1 MSHPL
6 IPPLRRYQTVA
17 RMPAAAADS
26 EPSSPASDDVRLRH
40 LSAPTS
46 AALDGVHS
54 PLLLRRSHDAPA
66 AATATSPSTARF
78 TGSSADWD
86 GVTVTGSTLGSPAAA
101 TGSHSVAIPPPIA
114 EHSLDHDA
122 EHVDVGLDAAFAV
135 PHRSQRK
142 YSLARLLDRVHER
155 VFGARPRYQSYNVAR
170 YAYEEARRAARLR
183 DAATTGDRGGGSHRG
198 WWKERLRDH
207 AVPSETV
214 AALFASARFRVA
226 VVTAAFLVDLCLVC
240 LYVVEMIYVESV
252 LGSDARTRA
261 FNDLDLEPVWLW
273 TPRPVSV
280 YWAAL
285 ALEMFNLGYA
295 VVTFLV
301 SMSIHALSAQGYSPL
316 DLVTSFPFFVSLFLR
331 EGRFLYIPYFLRS
344 IRLIPRMRRL
354 IFIRDEVAGGSAVAV
369 SVPAHTHQT
378 QLTLLL
384 VRLANI
390 VFVTTCAV
398 HYTELVFGATPI
410 SLFEALYMTVVTITT
425 VGYGDVTVKNAA
437 GRVVI
442 IFAILLSFVTIP
454 AIASSFMDKVR
465 AYREGG
471 GSYSSSSAI
480 PHVVVVGNVSSASV
494 FMSLLHAFFHSENA
508 IPLRVVMLTR
518 HAPSAEVRALMGS
531 PAFRGRVFYLVGS
544 ALDPVHLQRARV
556 RDAQAVFFLADT
568 GSSATG
574 GYHDTHVEGAET
586 EDERNV
592 VRVWSVA
599 RYAPRVDLYVY
610 VQRPEYERYHAAR
623 ANEVVCVQ
631 DLKQALLASNL
642 VSRGVAT
649 LFTNLINNAT
659 PLQDYSRPWLVQ
671 YGDGLGQEVYKLGVP
686 APLVGMRFH
695 RAAAYLFAEFQVT
708 AIALRA
714 PLRDG
719 AGKVRDGH
727 VLLNPAADCSLFG
740 DDELVCIAQSPREIA
755 LVESLDHAQFAASKA
770 QYPSLFSEI
779 KDERSITPISLRT
792 NSAMT
797 GGGLPGSQRVDY
809 RHTIPAT
816 AESFVIGQPPSP
828 FTTDPNKIP
837 DCHLDPRPPRRIEDV
852 TITSLAETDPRGNGH
867 VVVIAPDAHLFR
879 FLCTLRA
886 AHIPAADLR
895 WVVVVVP
902 SLPQPDDFRFLAP
915 FPRVLYMQG
924 NARRRRDLLRA
935 NIPAASRIVI
945 LAHRASDDPAFVD
958 LQAILIRHLAMATA
972 ARFAPPA
979 MAGRPPAYT
988 MVELCESAS
997 INLLAPSNDLV
1008 HQHASTGRQS
1018 PPPSHPP
1025 RLEKM
1030 PQDSRETLVVT
1041 SLEKSGG
1048 KEAAAMQVNE
1058 RPPIPTSLTAT
1069 RHQRRLGLSLA
1080 EKLKRKRAKLLRR
1093 GGSGSSPA
1101 DDSDSDDDDGARVR
1115 DGDRAAAREFGT
1127 EIGYPVPPPRLR
1139 VFYDPHF
1146 ASGEAFCGDLLNTVL
1161 VQHLIN
1167 PTILDLA
1174 RLFAGVRNRAD
1185 RLVSHTL
1192 RVRPSFLSTV
1202 ELPAGYAGRT
1212 YRDLFMD
1219 LAAGA
1224 GVVPIGLY
1232 RAPSTELG
1240 NAHWF
1245 VYTAPHPDVVLLAT
1259 DLVYVLSQADKVA
1272 SPEPQQPQVPR
1283 DVEPVSDY
1291 GGITDDD
1298 EEAEEEFDSAKSEQ
1312 PRDERRN
1319 VFFR

>member
-1 MSHPL
+1 MDPSPRQD
-6 IPPLRRYQTVA
+6 PQRAPVLRRYQTAYRSHSDDIAPATDGVA
-17 RMPAAAADS
+17 PPPRANHHLLGDGNYSVLGSPDS
-26 EPSSPASDDVRLRH
+26 AHFPAS
-40 LSAPTS
+40 
-46 AALDGVHS
+46 
-54 PLLLRRSHDAPA
+54 A
-66 AATATSPSTARF
+66 AATARNVPPARTPSY
-78 TGSSADWD
+78 G
-86 GVTVTGSTLGSPAAA
+86 AA
-101 TGSHSVAIPPPIA
+101 TRRGAATRASSRGDDDRDVCIDVALDSVLA
-114 EHSLDHDA
+114 D
-122 EHVDVGLDAAFAV
+122 
-135 PHRSQRK
+135 PHRLKRAHSG
-142 YSLARLLDRVHER
+142 ARLLER
-155 VFGARPRYQSYNVAR
+155 FFGTRPRYESYNGAR
-170 YAYEEARRAARLR
+170 LAYEDARRAARR
-183 DAATTGDRGGGSHRG
+183 DHKWSSGSGTAPSTEQPADRGWTSLG
-198 WWKERLRDH
+198 ERITLRRS
-207 AVPSETV
+207 PV
-214 AALFASARFRVA
+214 AAFIDFVGSPQFRVP
-226 VVTAAFLVDLCLVC
+226 VVTAAFFVDLCLVC
-240 LYVVEMIYVESV
+240 LYVAEMIYVEALSPE
-252 LGSDARTRA
+252 SKARA
-261 FNDLDLEPVWLW
+261 FNGVDLTPHWLW
-273 TPRPVSV
+273 TPRPATI
-280 YWAAL
+280 YWAAV
-285 ALEMFNLGYA
+285 ALEMFNLVYA
-295 VVTFLV
+295 VITLAITLSVN
-301 SMSIHALSAQGYSPL
+301 ALFSRGYSPL
-316 DLVTSFPFFVSLFLR
+316 DLLTSFPFFVSLFLPH
-331 EGRFLYIPYFLRS
+331 GQFLYIPYFLRS

-354 IFIRDEVAGGSAVAV
+354 IFIRDEVDGGADVAV
-369 SVPAHTHQT
+369 SVPAHMYQT

-384 VRLANI
+384 LSLADI

-398 HYTELVFGATPI
+398 HYTELAFGETPI
-410 SLFEALYMTVVTITT
+410 SLFEALYMTVVTVTT
-425 VGYGDVTVKNAA
+425 VGYGDVTVKNTV

-442 IFAILLSFVTIP
+442 MLAIALSFVTIP
-454 AIASSFMDKVR
+454 AIASSFVDKMR
-465 AYREGG
+465 AHREGG
-471 GSYSSSSAI
+471 GSYTPSGAI
-480 PHVVVVGNVSSASV
+480 PHVVVVGNVSSANV
-494 FMSLLHAFFHSENA
+494 FTSLLQAFFHSENA
-508 IPLRVVMLTR
+508 VPLRVVMLTR
-518 HAPSAEVRALMGS
+518 HAPSPEVSALMAT
-531 PAFRGRVFYLVGS
+531 PAFRGRVYYLVGS

-556 RDAQAVFFLADT
+556 RDAQAVFFMSEPGSATSGLETPHHHHAAAT
-568 GSSATG
+568 AHGSSSSST
-574 GYHDTHVEGAET
+574 TET

-659 PLQDYSRPWLVQ
+659 PLKDYSRPWLVQ

-708 AIALRA
+708 AIALRV
-714 PLRDG
+714 PLRDS

-755 LVESLDHAQFAASKA
+755 LVESLDHAQFDASKA
-770 QYPSLFSEI
+770 QYPSLFSES
-779 KDERSITPISLRT
+779 KDERSITPITLHSSAGTGAAATLRFY
-792 NSAMT
+792 
-797 GGGLPGSQRVDY
+797 GS
-809 RHTIPAT
+809 PA
-816 AESFVIGQPPSP
+816 APHFVIGQPPSP

-837 DCHLDPRPPRRIEDV
+837 DCHLEPHPPRRIEDV
-852 TITSLAETDPRGNGH
+852 TIDSLAETDPRGAGH
-867 VVVIAPDAHLFR
+867 VIVIAPDAHLFR

-902 SLPQPDDFRFLAP
+902 TLPQPDDFRFLAP

-945 LAHRASDDPAFVD
+945 LAHQARDDPAFVD
-958 LQAILIRHLAMATA
+958 LQAILIRHLAVATA
-972 ARFAPPA
+972 ARFATA
-979 MAGRPPAYT
+979 AEAGAARPPPYT
-988 MVELCESAS
+988 VVELCESAS

-1008 HQHASTGRQS
+1008 QQNAAGAAGARGVGS
-1018 PPPSHPP
+1018 PAPQP
-1025 RLEKM
+1025 RA
-1030 PQDSRETLVVT
+1030 QDSRETLVA
-1041 SLEKSGG
+1041 SPDLSKHG
-1048 KEAAAMQVNE
+1048 KHLVQANE
-1058 RPPIPTSLTAT
+1058 RPPISTSLTAT
-1069 RHQRRLGLSLA
+1069 WHQRRLGLSFA
-1080 EKLKRKRAKLLRR
+1080 EKLERKRAKLLRR
-1093 GGSGSSPA
+1093 GGRGSSSGPA
-1101 DDSDSDDDDGARVR
+1101 AADSDSDSDKDDR

-1212 YRDLFMD
+1212 YRELFMD

-1232 RAPSTELG
+1232 RAPSVELG
-1240 NAHWF
+1240 NAHAF

-1259 DLVYVLSQADKVA
+1259 DLVYVLAQSLDDEAAATGAGERVRPDSAAVAAPGAD
-1272 SPEPQQPQVPR
+1272 E
-1283 DVEPVSDY
+1283 
-1291 GGITDDD
+1291 GGITDD
-1298 EEAEEEFDSAKSEQ
+1298 
-1312 PRDERRN
+1312 
-1319 VFFR
+1319 